1 MIKVIYHA
9 NCVDGFTAAWAMFLA
24 FGDDAEYIPATYSDH
39 KPPPV
44 DKEDDVYIVDFSY
57 SREVVC
63 RLKEKAKSLLI
74 LDHHTS
80 AQDALAGLDYAIF
93 DMNRSGA
100 GIAWD
105 HMHGRKRP
113 WLINYVEDHDLFR
126 FKLPHSRAVRA
137 YIRSIP
143 HTFNDWFHLHG
154 TSIEQAVSEGSA
166 ILRYIEQYVTSTN
179 TQAVKIKL
187 GDHRVY
193 GINSAS
199 PQVSDLLHDLLKRD
213 QKRPFSV
220 AWNRGPDGLVKYSL
234 RSRGNFDVAQLAVSF
249 GGGGHKQAAGFHA
262 ENEVHTLVKS

>member
-1 MIKVIYHA
+1 MVKIIYHA
-9 NCVDGFTAAWAMFLA
+9 NCVDGFTAAWAMYLA
-24 FGDDAEYIPATYSDH
+24 FGSEAEYIPASYNDPT
-39 KPPPV
+39 PPPV
-44 DKEDDVYIVDFSY
+44 DKSDDVYIVDFSY
-57 SREVVC
+57 SREVVYA
-63 RLKEKAKSLLI
+63 LKEKAKSLLI
-74 LDHHTS
+74 LDHHKS
-80 AQDALAGLDYAIF
+80 AQEALSGLDYAVF

-105 HMHGRKRP
+105 HMHSRKRP

-143 HTFNDWFHLHG
+143 HTFSDWFQLHG
-154 TSIEQAVSEGSA
+154 TALDQVINEGSA
-166 ILRYIEQYVTSTN
+166 ILRYIEQYVISTN

-187 GDHRVY
+187 GDHHVY

-234 RSRGNFDVAQLAVSF
+234 RSRDSFDVAALAVSF
-249 GGGGHKQAAGFHA
+249 GGGGHKKAAGFHA
-262 ENEVHTLVKS
+262 ENEVHTLACC